1 MTISYDYDIISFCP
15 SETYLYFESKL
26 KKPNERF
33 KSKKNY
39 KDSFNNQLL
48 KQNKSYYERPNSV
61 VLAYISHLD
70 LARFF
75 SMKRHVVYTR
85 KKVS

>member
-1 MTISYDYDIISFCP
+1 MTIYYDYDIISFCP

-26 KKPNERF
+26 KKHNERF
-33 KSKKNY
+33 KSKKSI
-39 KDSFNNQLL
+39 KIALTSQLL